1 LGVDEDIMVC
11 KALAKLQ
18 TTYLQL
24 LTSHDKIQ
32 HILNPLKMFEVDT
45 FQLNFNSVK

>member
-32 HILNPLKMFEVDT
+32 HILNPLKMFEVE
-45 FQLNFNSVK
+45 QLSVKF